1 MPQMVHGTAISIGGH
16 AVLIMGESG
25 SGKSDLALRL
35 IDRGAILISDDV
47 VFLETRDNAPILT
60 VAPNIAGKIE
70 VRGVGIANVDFLASA
85 PLRLVVKFVDVPDRL
100 PEDVAH
106 TNIGDYVVPVSK
118 LNPFEQSSAIKVEY
132 ALRAV
137 LDSGALP
144 EFTSAISVKESLPS

>member
-1 MPQMVHGTAISIGGH
+1 MRQMVHGTAISIGGH

-70 VRGVGIANVDFLASA
+70 VRGVGIFNVDFIASA
-85 PLRLVVKFVDVPDRL
+85 PLRLIVQFIDAPDRL
-100 PEDVAH
+100 PEDIAR
-106 TNIGDYVVPVSK
+106 TIIGGYVVPVSK
-118 LNPFEQSSAIKVEY
+118 LNPFEHSSAIKVEY

-137 LDSGALP
+137 LDSGVLP
-144 EFTSAISVKESLPS
+144 ECVSVKESLPS

>member
-1 MPQMVHGTAISIGGH
+1 MPQMIHGTAISIGGH

-47 VFLETRDNAPILT
+47 VFLETHDNAPMLT

-70 VRGVGIANVDFLASA
+70 VRGVGIFDVDFTASA
-85 PLRLVVKFVDVPDRL
+85 PLRLVIEFVDVPDRL
-100 PEDVAH
+100 PEDIAR
-106 TNIGDYVVPVSK
+106 TSIGDYVVPVSK

-137 LDSGALP
+137 LDSGARP
-144 EFTSAISVKESLPS
+144 EFTSTVSEKEGLPS

>member
-1 MPQMVHGTAISIGGH
+1 MVHGTAISIGDH

-70 VRGVGIANVDFLASA
+70 VRGVGIFNVDFIASA
-85 PLRLVVKFVDVPDRL
+85 PLRLIVQFIDAPDRL
-100 PEDVAH
+100 PEDIAR
-106 TNIGDYVVPVSK
+106 TIIGGYVVPVSK
-118 LNPFEQSSAIKVEY
+118 LNPFEHSSAIKVEY

-137 LDSGALP
+137 LDSGVLP
-144 EFTSAISVKESLPS
+144 ECVSVKESLPS

>member
-1 MPQMVHGTAISIGGH
+1 MPQMIHGTAISIGGH

-70 VRGVGIANVDFLASA
+70 VRGVGISNVDFIASA
-85 PLRLVVKFVDVPDRL
+85 PLRLVIEFVDAPDRL
-100 PEDVAH
+100 PEDIAR
-106 TNIGDYVVPVSK
+106 TTIGDYVVPVSK

-137 LDSGALP
+137 LDRGVRP
-144 EFTSAISVKESLPS
+144 EFVSANVVNESLPS

>member
-1 MPQMVHGTAISIGGH
+1 MAHGTAISIGGH
-16 AVLIMGESG
+16 GVLIMGESG

-70 VRGVGIANVDFLASA
+70 VRGVGIFNVDFIASA
-85 PLRLVVKFVDVPDRL
+85 PLRLAIEFVDTPDRL
-100 PEDVAH
+100 PEDIAH
-106 TNIGDYVVPVSK
+106 TAIGGYVVPVSR
-118 LNPFEQSSAIKVEY
+118 LNPFEHSSAIKVEY

-137 LDSGALP
+137 LDSGVLP
-144 EFTSAISVKESLPS
+144 ECVSVNESLSS

>member
-47 VFLETRDNAPILT
+47 VFLETRNNAPILT

-70 VRGVGIANVDFLASA
+70 VRGVGISNVDFLASA
-85 PLRLVVKFVDVPDRL
+85 PLRLVVEFVDAPDRL
-100 PEDVAH
+100 PEDIAH
-106 TNIGDYVVPVSK
+106 TTIGDYVVPVSK

-137 LDSGALP
+137 LDRGALP
-144 EFTSAISVKESLPS
+144 EFTSAVSAKESLPS

>member
-1 MPQMVHGTAISIGGH
+1 MRQMVHGTAISIGGH

-60 VAPNIAGKIE
+60 VAPNIVGKIE
-70 VRGVGIANVDFLASA
+70 VRGVGIFDVNFIASA
-85 PLRLVVKFVDVPDRL
+85 PLRLIVQFIDAPDRL
-100 PEDVAH
+100 PEDIARAS
-106 TNIGDYVVPVSK
+106 IGDYVVPVSR
-118 LNPFEQSSAIKVEY
+118 LNPFEHSSAIKVEY

-137 LDSGALP
+137 LDSGVRP
-144 EFTSAISVKESLPS
+144 ECVSVKESLPS

>member
-1 MPQMVHGTAISIGGH
+1 MRQMVHGTAISVGGH
-16 AVLIMGESG
+16 GVLIMGGSG

-47 VFLETRDNAPILT
+47 VFLESCDNIPILT

-70 VRGVGIANVDFLASA
+70 VRGVGIFDVDFLASA
-85 PLRLVVKFVDVPDRL
+85 PLRLAVQFVDAPVRL
-100 PEDVAH
+100 PEDIAH
-106 TNIGDYVVPVSK
+106 TSIGGYVVPVSK

-137 LDSGALP
+137 LDSGVLP
-144 EFTSAISVKESLPS
+144 ECVSVKESFPS

>member
-1 MPQMVHGTAISIGGH
+1 MPQMAHGTAISIGGH
-16 AVLIMGESG
+16 GVLIMGESG

-70 VRGVGIANVDFLASA
+70 VRGVGIFDVDFIASA
-85 PLRLVVKFVDVPDRL
+85 PLRLVIEFVEAPDRL
-100 PEDVAH
+100 PEDIARA
-106 TNIGDYVVPVSK
+106 TIGDYVVPVSR
-118 LNPFEQSSAIKVEY
+118 LNPFEHSSAIKVEY

-137 LDSGALP
+137 LDSGVRP
-144 EFTSAISVKESLPS
+144 ECVSVKESLPS

>member
-1 MPQMVHGTAISIGGH
+1 MPQMIHGTAISIGGH

-47 VFLETRDNAPILT
+47 VFLKTRDNTPILT

-70 VRGVGIANVDFLASA
+70 VRGVGIFDVDFIASA
-85 PLRLVVKFVDVPDRL
+85 PLRLVVEFVDAPDRL
-100 PEDVAH
+100 PEDIAH
-106 TNIGDYVVPVSK
+106 TTIGDYVVPVSK

-137 LDSGALP
+137 LDRGALP
-144 EFTSAISVKESLPS
+144 EFTSAVSAEESLPS

>member
-1 MPQMVHGTAISIGGH
+1 MPPMIHGSAISIGGH

-47 VFLETRDNAPILT
+47 VFLETRDNAPLLT

-70 VRGVGIANVDFLASA
+70 VRGVGIFDVDFIASA
-85 PLRLVVKFVDVPDRL
+85 PLRLVVEFVDVPDRL

-106 TNIGDYVVPVSK
+106 TSIGDYVVPVSK

-137 LDSGALP
+137 LDSGARP
-144 EFTSAISVKESLPS
+144 ELASTVSEKESLPS

>member
-1 MPQMVHGTAISIGGH
+1 MPQMIHGTAISIGGH

-47 VFLETRDNAPILT
+47 VFLETRDNAPLLT

-70 VRGVGIANVDFLASA
+70 VRGVGISNVDFITSA
-85 PLRLVVKFVDVPDRL
+85 PLRLVIEFVDAPDRL
-100 PEDVAH
+100 PEDIAH
-106 TNIGDYVVPVSK
+106 TTIGDYVVPVSK

-137 LDSGALP
+137 LDRGALP
-144 EFTSAISVKESLPS
+144 EFTSAVSAKESLPS

>member
-1 MPQMVHGTAISIGGH
+1 MPQMIHGTAISIGGH

-35 IDRGAILISDDV
+35 IDRGAILISYDV

-70 VRGVGIANVDFLASA
+70 VRGVGISNVDFITSA
-85 PLRLVVKFVDVPDRL
+85 PLRLVIEFVDAPDRL
-100 PEDVAH
+100 PEDIAH
-106 TNIGDYVVPVSK
+106 TTIGDYVVPVSK

-137 LDSGALP
+137 LDRGALP
-144 EFTSAISVKESLPS
+144 EFTSAVSAKESLPS

>member
-47 VFLETRDNAPILT
+47 VFLETRDHAPILT
-60 VAPNIAGKIE
+60 VAPNISGKIE
-70 VRGVGIANVDFLASA
+70 VRGVGISNVDFMASA
-85 PLRLVVKFVDVPDRL
+85 PLRLVVEFVDAPDRL
-100 PEDVAH
+100 PEDIAH
-106 TNIGDYVVPVSK
+106 TNIGDYVVPVSR

-137 LDSGALP
+137 LDRGALP
-144 EFTSAISVKESLPS
+144 EFTSAVSAKESLPS

>member
-1 MPQMVHGTAISIGGH
+1 MPQMIHGTAISIGGH

-47 VFLETRDNAPILT
+47 VFLETRDNTPILT
-60 VAPNIAGKIE
+60 VAPTIAGKIE
-70 VRGVGIANVDFLASA
+70 VRGVGISNVDFLASA
-85 PLRLVVKFVDVPDRL
+85 PLRLVIEFVDAPDRL
-100 PEDVAH
+100 PEDIAH
-106 TNIGDYVVPVSK
+106 TTIGDYVVPVSR

-137 LDSGALP
+137 LDRGALP
-144 EFTSAISVKESLPS
+144 EFTSAVSVKESLPS

>member
-1 MPQMVHGTAISIGGH
+1 MPQMAHGTAISIGGH
-16 AVLIMGESG
+16 GVLIMGESG

-70 VRGVGIANVDFLASA
+70 VRGVGISSVDFLASA
-85 PLRLVVKFVDVPDRL
+85 PLRLIVQFIDAPDRL
-100 PEDVAH
+100 PEDIARASL
-106 TNIGDYVVPVSK
+106 GDYVVPVSR
-118 LNPFEQSSAIKVEY
+118 LNPFEHSSAIKVEY

-137 LDSGALP
+137 LDSGVLP
-144 EFTSAISVKESLPS
+144 ECVSVNESLSS

>member
-1 MPQMVHGTAISIGGH
+1 MAHGTAISIGGH
-16 AVLIMGESG
+16 GVLIMGESG

-70 VRGVGIANVDFLASA
+70 VRGVGIFNVDFIASA
-85 PLRLVVKFVDVPDRL
+85 PLRLAIEFVDTPDRL
-100 PEDVAH
+100 PEDIAH
-106 TNIGDYVVPVSK
+106 TAIGGYVVPVSR
-118 LNPFEQSSAIKVEY
+118 LNPFEHSSAIKVEY

-137 LDSGALP
+137 LDSGVRP
-144 EFTSAISVKESLPS
+144 ECVSVKESLPS